1 MKFKIRYA
9 DQIIGF
15 SIIIAIASIAFVIM
29 MMGGTHRWFARNIY
43 FTTEFSSAA
52 GLSQNM
58 PVLYRG
64 FTIGNVQSFSL
75 TENDM
80 VAVNFFIYEEYRDRV
95 RPGSMVELMVS
106 PIGLGNQFLFHPGI
120 GSGLVPE
127 GGFIPDTNSQEARD
141 LVRQGL
147 ANDPWHDDSISLL
160 LNRASSVLAAL
171 DDAFRTGTDATTI
184 GRTMAGI
191 EGIPDA
197 FDRTADSVIYGVN
210 NIVRQINALEPILRD
225 LNTISA
231 MMADPD
237 GSVASLL
244 EPEGEIYLTL
254 VSSLN
259 SISGIL
265 ENLDTTAAFIPGQL
279 PQIAGLLTDLRVT
292 LRAAQDVII
301 ALTNN
306 PLLRGGIPEH
316 IEVQSSGTSPR
327 DIRF

>member
-15 SIIIAIASIAFVIM
+15 SIIIAILSIAFVIM

-43 FTTEFSSAA
+43 FVTEFSSAT

-64 FTIGNVQSFSL
+64 FTIGNVASFNL
-75 TENDM
+75 TDNDM
-80 VAVNFFIYEEYRDRV
+80 VTVNFFIYEEYSDRV

-120 GSGLVPE
+120 GTGLVPE
-127 GGFIPDTNSQEARD
+127 GGFIPDANSPEARN

-147 ANDPWHDDSISLL
+147 ANAPWHDDSISLL

-171 DDAFRTGTDATTI
+171 DDAFRTGTEATTI

-197 FDRTADSVIYGVN
+197 FDRTADSVIFGIN
-210 NIVRQINALEPILRD
+210 NIVRQLNALEPILRD

-237 GSVASLL
+237 GSVASFLDAD
-244 EPEGEIYLTL
+244 GEIYVNL
-254 VSSLN
+254 VSSLS
-259 SISGIL
+259 SIAGIL
-265 ENLDTTAAFIPGQL
+265 EDLERTASFIPGQL
-279 PQIAGLLTDLRVT
+279 PQLAGLVTDLRVA
-292 LRAAQDVII
+292 LRSAQDVII

-306 PLLRGGIPEH
+306 PLLRRGIPER
-316 IEVQSSGTSPR
+316 IDVQSSGTSPR